1 MTVRGGT
8 IAVVRELPIDA
19 ALVRDVLVQLRRDA
33 LGCPITWTLGARGSA
48 DLDAEF
54 FPVPTEADDAPDH
67 PAWTTTARLWD
78 PDGLAVVHA
87 VVEITAVA
95 PDVCEL
101 TIRPELPLTP
111 WWSARGQM
119 LEALA
124 QAALDELGEELLWHA
139 TRAGVA

>member
-8 IAVVRELPIDA
+8 TAVVRGLPIDA
-19 ALVRDVLVQLRRDA
+19 ALVGDVLVQLRRDA
-33 LGCPITWTLGARGSA
+33 MGCPVTWTLGTHGSA

-54 FPVPTEADDAPDH
+54 FPAPTDAGDTSEH

-95 PDVCEL
+95 PDACEL
-101 TIRPELPLTP
+101 TVRPELPLTP
-111 WWSARGQM
+111 WWAARAEV
-119 LEALA
+119 LEALT
-124 QAALDELGEELLWHA
+124 QAVTDELGEELLWHA
-139 TRAGVA
+139 SRAGV